1 MAKDIGVKGKMVT
14 AAEAIA
20 TIKNGSRIFI
30 GSGCGEPQHLIRAL
44 ADSRVQDIM
53 VFQVL
58 AHTLADYLDNPDFLD
73 RIGVTLFFVP
83 IAMQQAAFEGKV
95 DFIPTYL
102 SQLPQLFRNKQI
114 CIDTVLIQISP
125 PDRFGVA
132 SLGVSVDVT
141 LEAVKNAKT
150 VIAQINPLMPRT
162 HGDGFLH
169 IDDIDYLVPFEEE
182 LIFIDQETVDEK
194 VAARIAQYVGELIDD
209 GSTLQVGYG
218 HMPYALLKYF
228 DNKNDLGIHTHMIS
242 DAFIPLMQKGII
254 TNKYKNFMID
264 RAVATFCMGSRLAY
278 DYIDNNIQFYFGTAD
293 WVNTPG
299 IIGKN
304 DNFRS
309 ISSALEVDLTGQVCS
324 DSVGRQFFSGT
335 GDQANFI
342 RGAMLSKGGLSI
354 IALPSTARGGKVSRI
369 VANLS
374 AGAGVATLRT
384 DVNFVVTEFGI
395 AQLKGKSI
403 SQRVIE
409 LCQIAHPDFRQSL
422 IDAAKENHYI
432 FPDHLPPIAEDLIF
446 IEEYKSRIP
455 LKNGKNM
462 LVRPLLPSDEIA
474 YRNFFY
480 SLQKETIYLRFFHMV
495 AIFSRKM
502 AQDHWASMDYRKN
515 ISLIGI
521 VQDKGNQEIAA
532 IGTYVRM
539 EEKWAEV
546 AFVVREDFHNQGIAG
561 YIMKQLVKVASS
573 NGFEGFYATML
584 PENTAMLSL
593 CRKIFPEAKIDRLQ
607 DEIEVWM
614 KFPKEE
620 QADETQ
626 RDSRDKADFYE

>member
-1 MAKDIGVKGKMVT
+1 MAKEIGFKSKVVS
-14 AAEAIA
+14 AEEAIS
-20 TIKNGSRIFI
+20 TIKNGSRVFV
-30 GSGCGEPQHLIRAL
+30 GSGCGEPRHLIRTL
-44 ADSRVQDIM
+44 AESRVHDVM
-53 VFQVL
+53 VFQML
-58 AHTLADYLDNPDFLD
+58 AHTLAEYLDDPDFLE
-73 RIGVTLFFVP
+73 RVTVTLFFVP
-83 IAMQQAAFEGKV
+83 IKMQQAAFEGKV

-102 SQLPQLFRNKQI
+102 SQLPQLFRNRQI
-114 CIDTVLIQISP
+114 MIDTVLIQISP

-141 LEAVKNAKT
+141 LEAVKSAKT
-150 VIAQINPLMPRT
+150 VIAQINPRMPRT
-162 HGDGFLH
+162 HGDGFIH
-169 IDDIDYLVPFEEE
+169 VEDIDYLVPFEEE
-182 LIFIDQETVDEK
+182 LIFIDQETVDEQA
-194 VAARIAQYVGELIDD
+194 AARIAQYVGELIDD
-209 GSTLQVGYG
+209 GCTLQVGYG

-228 DNKNDLGIHTHMIS
+228 DDKNDLGIHTHMIS
-242 DAFIPLMQKGII
+242 DSFIPLMQKGII
-254 TNKYKNFMID
+254 NNKRKNFMTG

-293 WVNTPG
+293 FVNTPG

-342 RGAMLSKGGLSI
+342 RGATLSKGGLSI

-384 DVNFVVTEFGI
+384 DVNFVVTEYGI
-395 AQLKGKSI
+395 AQLKGKSV

-409 LCQIAHPDFRQSL
+409 LCQIAHPDFRESL

-432 FPDHLPPIAEDLIF
+432 FPDQLPPIAEDLIF
-446 IEEYKSRIP
+446 IEEYKSRIT

-480 SLQKETIYLRFFHMV
+480 SLQRETIYLRFFHTV

-502 AQDHWASMDYRKN
+502 AQDHWASMDYRKF

-521 VQDKGNQEIAA
+521 VQDKGSQEIVA
-532 IGTYVRM
+532 IGTYARM
-539 EEKWAEV
+539 DDDWAEV
-546 AFVVREDFHNQGIAG
+546 AFVVREDFHGQGVGG
-561 YIMKQLVKVASS
+561 YLMKQLAKVASA
-573 NGFEGFYATML
+573 NGFRGFFATML
-584 PENTAMLSL
+584 PENQAMLAV
-593 CRKIFPEAKIDRLQ
+593 CRKSFTSVKVERQA

-614 KFPKEE
+614 KFAGEE
-620 QADETQ
+620 ETEVPQ
-626 RDSRDKADFYE
+626 REWI